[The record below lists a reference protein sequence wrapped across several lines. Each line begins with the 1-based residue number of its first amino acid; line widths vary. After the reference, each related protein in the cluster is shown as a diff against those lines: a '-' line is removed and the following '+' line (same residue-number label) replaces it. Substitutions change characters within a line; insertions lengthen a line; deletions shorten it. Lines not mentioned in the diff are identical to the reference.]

1 MLLQGRNQFTRM
13 SQLLERLKTVNPTWR
28 SCVETFEDELLGV
41 ANQNNGPLNVRLR
54 KMGAR
59 VAYHTITRFGKRLGR
74 QCKHNELQVEVA
86 TSIPNSTDAGMDSV
100 AG

>member
-1 MLLQGRNQFTRM
+1 M

-41 ANQNNGPLNVRLR
+41 ANQNNSPLNVRLR

-59 VAYHTITRFGKRLGR
+59 VAYHTKRDWKETWTTMR
-74 QCKHNELQVEVA
+74 TQRVA
-86 TSIPNSTDAGMDSV
+86 S
-100 AG
+100 